1 MDSESSKERRKDS
14 AAASH
19 LGRAAEL
26 ISDAAPQ
33 GNSACWS
40 EKAGKAT
47 YELISHEK
55 VDLSEAL
62 HDAGVTYED
71 WRVDSYTISSCDAGA
86 KRPDGLVAKSTTYFL
101 NANLTKRHGYSA
113 ETMRAKVIEEIKAA
127 SMASSDVSITQSI
140 ASPAHCMALLV
151 LFDAHLGQLSWEG
164 ESGSRI
170 DLEVSCARYTDAAC
184 DLLDRLQ
191 SFNCDKI
198 VYVLGNDFL
207 HVDGGANTT
216 TKGTPQD
223 ADGKWQQSFLAGLKC
238 ARHTIDLAR
247 QNHSVD
253 VLVVPGNH
261 DEEKVWCLGQVL
273 AANYDQCDD
282 VSFWCGATP
291 TKYYRFGTNLLG
303 FVHGNELSEAKKTQ
317 LPSKMATDRPRD
329 WAETT
334 CREWFLGHL
343 HREKETTITHRNSD
357 TIGNVTIRECPALTG
372 LDSWHNKKGYLSNP
386 QAEAHIYDHDT
397 GKIGYLIHNP
407 NPTQRKDSEK

>member
-26 ISDAAPQ
+26 ISDAAQQ

-101 NANLTKRHGYSA
+101 KANLTKRHGYSA

-140 ASPAHCMALLV
+140 ASPANCMALLV

-198 VYVLGNDFL
+198 VYVLGNDFCMSTVVQTQPQRAPL
-207 HVDGGANTT
+207 KTLTASSSSLFWQDLNALVIQSTLPDKTT
-216 TKGTPQD
+216 
-223 ADGKWQQSFLAGLKC
+223 ASMSLWFLAITMKK
-238 ARHTIDLAR
+238 R
-247 QNHSVD
+247 S
-253 VLVVPGNH
+253 
-261 DEEKVWCLGQVL
+261 
-273 AANYDQCDD
+273 
-282 VSFWCGATP
+282 GA
-291 TKYYRFGTNLLG
+291 
-303 FVHGNELSEAKKTQ
+303 
-317 LPSKMATDRPRD
+317 
-329 WAETT
+329 
-334 CREWFLGHL
+334 
-343 HREKETTITHRNSD
+343 
-357 TIGNVTIRECPALTG
+357 
-372 LDSWHNKKGYLSNP
+372 
-386 QAEAHIYDHDT
+386 
-397 GKIGYLIHNP
+397 
-407 NPTQRKDSEK
+407 